1 MTERERRW
9 SLAAAIASIAVF
21 GVSIGIGGPL
31 LSLMLEGRG
40 TDSSLTGLNAGAGFL
55 GVLVGPV
62 LTPPLVA
69 RFGFKRVLTTALPL
83 SLVLFL
89 ALKPLDTIGAWFV
102 LRFFGGV
109 CGSTVFAASEAWISQ
124 LVGDGARGR
133 IMGVYAASLSAGFA
147 VGPLVLS
154 QTGVHGWAPF
164 LASAIIV
171 GAAMLPL
178 LAVPNGGSRADLA
191 GSRPLRLM
199 ARMKPVVLIVVL
211 FAMYEGATVSLL
223 PVWGA
228 RAGLPLSTAAMLIS
242 AVFVGAILLQIP
254 IGYVSDLAGRAGT
267 LRLCAVVGIAG
278 AGLLPLLA
286 PHPALLLVALLVW
299 GGFSTGT
306 YPVALSIIGDRFR
319 GADLLNANAG
329 LVIAYG
335 VGAFAG
341 PILGGAAMDAWN
353 PHGIAAAL
361 ALIFVAL
368 LLAAGRLGTTAT
380 APDAASA
387 PPLRPEA

>member
-1 MTERERRW
+1 MIERERRW

-31 LSLMLEGRG
+31 LSLMLEARG
-40 TDSSLTGLNAGAGFL
+40 TDSYLTGLNAGAGFL

-62 LTPPLVA
+62 LMPPLVA
-69 RFGFKRVLTTALPL
+69 RFGFKRVLLTSLPL
-83 SLVLFL
+83 SLAFFL
-89 ALKPLDTIGAWFV
+89 ALKPLDTIDAWFV
-102 LRFFGGV
+102 LRFFGGL
-109 CGSTVFAASEAWISQ
+109 CGSLIFGVSEAWISQ
-124 LVGDGARGR
+124 LVGDRARGR
-133 IMGVYAASLSAGFA
+133 IMGVYAASLSTGFA

-171 GAAMLPL
+171 AAAMLPL
-178 LAVPNGGSRADLA
+178 LGAKDGGRRADLA
-191 GSRPLRLM
+191 GSRPLRVM
-199 ARMKPVVLIVVL
+199 ARMKPVALIVVL

-228 RAGLPLSTAAMLIS
+228 RAGLSVATAAMLIS

-254 IGYVSDLAGRAGT
+254 IGFVSDRAGRAWT
-267 LRLCAVVGIAG
+267 LRLCAIVGILG
-278 AGLLPLLA
+278 AGLLPLLS
-286 PHPALLLVALLVW
+286 PYPTILLVALLVW
-299 GGFSTGT
+299 GGFTTGT
-306 YPVALSIIGDRFR
+306 YPVALAIIGDRFR
-319 GADLLNANAG
+319 GADLLNANAA

-335 VGAFAG
+335 IGAFTG

-368 LLAAGRLGTTAT
+368 LFAAGRLGAPAK
-380 APDAASA
+380 APDPASA
-387 PPLRPEA
+387 PIQPRA